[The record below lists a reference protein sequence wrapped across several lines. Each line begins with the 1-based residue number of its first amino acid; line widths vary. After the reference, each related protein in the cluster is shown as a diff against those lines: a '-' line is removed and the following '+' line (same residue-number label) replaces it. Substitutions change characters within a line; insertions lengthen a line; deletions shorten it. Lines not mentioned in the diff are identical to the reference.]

1 MIETR
6 KPILSICIPTYKR
19 VAILRN
25 NLVIIK
31 EQLNN
36 INVEEVEIIV
46 SDNCSPDNTQEVV
59 TEMQEIGLPIV
70 NNRNIENLGA
80 SKNFLKCMNIASGK
94 YVYLLGDDD
103 FFAPNTIGRLLDILR
118 DHDYGLVYLD
128 TRKVQDGQLIEYHD
142 QSKFIKEVSYF
153 YTFMSGCVFRRD
165 AIDKV
170 RNHDK
175 YIATHLLQMPFYL
188 QSTMMSDSNVVVRFP
203 ILGETGADA
212 QNNGGYNFFEVFVK
226 NYLTIM
232 AEYIKEKDLL
242 TWLKK
247 DIWHFVWGYTK
258 RLLIRKD
265 VGNFKTDNGWK
276 ILFKYYGNEWYFW
289 WTLFMY
295 PFGVIKRKIKK
306 LL

>member
-1 MIETR
+1 MTKTEQ
-6 KPILSICIPTYKR
+6 PILSICIPTYNR
-19 VAILRN
+19 ADILRD
-25 NLVIIK
+25 NLEIIS
-31 EQLNN
+31 EQLKRCNN
-36 INVEEVEIIV
+36 AEVEIIV
-46 SDNCSPDNTQEVV
+46 SDNCSPDNTREVAAN
-59 TEMQEIGLPIV
+59 MQKLGLPIV
-70 NNRNIENLGA
+70 YNRNAENIGA
-80 SKNFLKCMNIASGK
+80 DGNFLKCMTIASGK

-103 FFAPNTIGRLLDILR
+103 FFAPNAIGRLLDILR
-118 DHDYGLVYLD
+118 GHDYGLVYIN
-128 TRKVQDGQLIEYHD
+128 TRNNDGNVIEYHD

-165 AIDKV
+165 AIDIV
-170 RNHDK
+170 RNHEK

-226 NYLTIM
+226 NYLAIM
-232 AEYIKEKDLL
+232 AEYIKDVDLYA
-242 TWLKK
+242 WLKK
-247 DIWHFVWGYTK
+247 DIWSFVWGYTK

-276 ILFKYYGNEWYFW
+276 ILFKYYGNEWYLW
-289 WTLFMY
+289 WTLFKY